1 MEDTLRE
8 ILVDESTGFEPFY
21 DKCSDLSFTSPYPL
35 EKVWEVFLS
44 SEDRPNA
51 YILVTASVTDALA
64 RSVASHNV
72 AGKQL
77 AGNEVLLV
85 NVGELSL

>member
-1 MEDTLRE
+1 MGGL
-8 ILVDESTGFEPFY
+8 P
-21 DKCSDLSFTSPYPL
+21 
-35 EKVWEVFLS
+35 

-64 RSVASHNV
+64 RSVAE
-72 AGKQL
+72 KQL

>member
-1 MEDTLRE
+1 MKAQGLS
-8 ILVDESTGFEPFY
+8 LFY

-64 RSVASHNV
+64 RSVAE
-72 AGKQL
+72 KQL